1 MKDLIIAMDFPSK
14 KKADEFL
21 VNFKG
26 QKLFLKIGMELFYKE
41 GPQIVKEYKKLG
53 HKIFLDLK
61 LHDIPNTVK
70 SATKS
75 LIDLDVDMIN
85 FHISGGFNMLK
96 EANEVIINSNK
107 NIIALGVTM
116 LTSND
121 ENIMHEEIKIDNNL
135 SLNDVILSYA
145 NLAKNAGL
153 QGIVCSA
160 LEVPKIKENLG
171 DNFVTVTP
179 GIRPKS
185 SQSDDQ
191 KRVVSPSD
199 ARNLGSDYIV
209 VGRPIT
215 KSENPLDA
223 YRKIKKEFLGE

>member
-14 KKADEFL
+14 EKADEFL

-121 ENIMHEEIKIDNNL
+121 ENIMHKEIKIDNNL

-209 VGRPIT
+209 VGRPIA

>member
-14 KKADEFL
+14 EKADEFL

>member
-14 KKADEFL
+14 EKADEFL
-21 VNFKG
+21 INFKG

-121 ENIMHEEIKIDNNL
+121 ESIMHKEIKIDNNL

-185 SQSDDQ
+185 SKSDDQ

>member
-14 KKADEFL
+14 EKADEFL
-21 VNFKG
+21 INFKG

-121 ENIMHEEIKIDNNL
+121 ENIMHKEIKIDNNL

-185 SQSDDQ
+185 SKSDDQ

>member
-14 KKADEFL
+14 EKADDFL

-121 ENIMHEEIKIDNNL
+121 ENIMHKEIKIDSNL

-191 KRVVSPSD
+191 KRVVSPND

>member
-14 KKADEFL
+14 EKADEFL

-121 ENIMHEEIKIDNNL
+121 ESIMHKEIKIDNNL

-179 GIRPKS
+179 GIRAKS

>member
-14 KKADEFL
+14 EKADEFL

-75 LIDLDVDMIN
+75 LINLDVDMIN

-121 ENIMHEEIKIDNNL
+121 ENIMHKEIKIDNNL

>member
-14 KKADEFL
+14 EKADEFL

-121 ENIMHEEIKIDNNL
+121 ENIMHKEIKIDNNL

-223 YRKIKKEFLGE
+223 YSKIKKEFLGE

>member
-14 KKADEFL
+14 EKADEFL

-171 DNFVTVTP
+171 DYFVTVTP

>member
-14 KKADEFL
+14 EKADEFL

-171 DNFVTVTP
+171 ENFLTVTP

>member
-14 KKADEFL
+14 EKADEFL

-121 ENIMHEEIKIDNNL
+121 ESIMHKEIKIDNNL
-135 SLNDVILSYA
+135 SLNDVILSYT

>member
-14 KKADEFL
+14 EKADEFL
-21 VNFKG
+21 INFKG

-121 ENIMHEEIKIDNNL
+121 ENIMHKEIKIDNNL

-171 DNFVTVTP
+171 ENFVTVTP

-215 KSENPLDA
+215 KSENSLDA

>member
-14 KKADEFL
+14 EKADEFL

-121 ENIMHEEIKIDNNL
+121 ESIMHKEIKIDNNL

-185 SQSDDQ
+185 SKSDDQ

>member
-14 KKADEFL
+14 EKADEFL

-121 ENIMHEEIKIDNNL
+121 ENIMHKEIKIDNNL

-199 ARNLGSDYIV
+199 ARNLGSDYVV

>member
-14 KKADEFL
+14 EKADEFL

-121 ENIMHEEIKIDNNL
+121 ENIMHKEIKIDNNL

-191 KRVVSPSD
+191 KRVVRPSD

>member
-14 KKADEFL
+14 EKADEFL

-75 LIDLDVDMIN
+75 LIVLDVDMIN

-121 ENIMHEEIKIDNNL
+121 ENIMHKEIKIDNNL

-171 DNFVTVTP
+171 ENFITVTP

>member
-14 KKADEFL
+14 EKADEFL

-121 ENIMHEEIKIDNNL
+121 ENIMHKEIKIDNNL

-171 DNFVTVTP
+171 ENFVTVTP

-185 SQSDDQ
+185 SKSDDQ